1 MNKVIC
7 SGLTDEFLFKIG
19 MYQESTLSP
28 FLFSIIM
35 DEIVKSLQDEIS
47 HCMLFAD
54 NIVLIDEI
62 KEDVNTKLKLWR

>member
-1 MNKVIC
+1 MNKGTC

-19 MYQESTLSP
+19 MYQGSTLNP

-47 HCMLFAD
+47 HCMLFAG
-54 NIVLIDEI
+54 NIVLIDET
-62 KEDVNTKLKLWR
+62 KKDVNTKLKL